1 MMLIK
6 RDKRNE
12 EIFNQELVVLE
23 YLIYEYKKELK
34 RTNLDNGKEY
44 KTTKKTRLKRL
55 RLEINKVLKQI
66 ENELPMQIFSV
77 VEEYD

>member
-6 RDKRNE
+6 REKRNE

-34 RTNLDNGKEY
+34 RTNSDNGKEY
-44 KTTKKTRLKRL
+44 KATKKTRLKRL
-55 RLEINKVLKQI
+55 RLEINKVLQQI
-66 ENELPMQIFSV
+66 ENELPMQFFSV

>member
-1 MMLIK
+1 MLIK
-6 RDKRNE
+6 REKRNE
-12 EIFNQELVVLE
+12 EIFSQELVVLE

-34 RTNLDNGKEY
+34 RTNLENGKEY
-44 KTTKKTRLKRL
+44 KMTKKSRLKRL

-66 ENELPMQIFSV
+66 ENELPMQFFSV